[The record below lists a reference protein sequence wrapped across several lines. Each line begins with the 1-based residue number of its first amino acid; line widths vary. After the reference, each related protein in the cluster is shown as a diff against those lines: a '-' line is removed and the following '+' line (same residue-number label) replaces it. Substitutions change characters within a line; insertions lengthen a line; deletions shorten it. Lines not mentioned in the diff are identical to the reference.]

1 MQDINGE
8 ISQPFAPGI
17 YRKLETAAGSIKS
30 LFESKIKTESSSST
44 VEERA
49 NTLLQLL
56 LDKVELQVDIA
67 RRATTIV
74 DALGLDG
81 SARQRKLQELKSLNN
96 QSSINEN
103 KNSNE
108 SQLSAANIN
117 EADIVSGKLSMSDL
131 MKSIKTTPKTE
142 GINSQTEQENQL
154 LAESKRQLSKINE
167 QAEILINDTQV
178 VEHYQN
184 MHQEKLKLY
193 RKVREAASGKKAI
206 RDIEIMQE
214 RLARQVFL
222 NKRTFS
228 PAEEAVTKQNQLISK
243 AIEKRIA
250 DLISDPEVFDLMRWR
265 QLREYQIGLKKD
277 RFAETPSRT
286 KMLAEIRQM
295 WSEGRKVLATG
306 PTGSGKTELFFHA
319 SRSLLGSEP
328 ERATGHELL
337 TSYEI
342 YGKATGK
349 GFEPGPLTRAIDN
362 NKPFVLDEINLVP
375 NKILMRLKTDLNA
388 RPGQE
393 ITIQEENGVRH
404 QVKDNF
410 VVGATANV
418 KSEKHPDREKLDPA
432 LVRMFEPLPV
442 DYLPPEELHD
452 MMLALLMDIKGGI
465 QLSSKDDLAALA
477 ELCMSTTWTQKA
489 YQGYE
494 VELNNGDKLYARGG
508 ESTGKIA
515 TLREAVLDPGKA
527 LDMVNGWDDS
537 RLKGKTLREHINAKI
552 IQFVKNENFPEEDR
566 YHLIRIFALN
576 EFLKGVDVNELG
588 ISGLDQATLDAWNG
602 FTGRKVKA
610 GDLYLDANKV
620 AKIDPF
626 GTVRRPDG
634 SDVDDLLGE
643 DETEEMEDEDIDEEN
658 HLAIGI
664 KAFEQRR
671 REKNQSTQIDPEAKE
686 ILDQLDKSELKKFL
700 KREDKYQIYPDKL
713 NDIYLM
719 YPSTLEEII
728 RKYREIFFDQDTQEN
743 IGNVFDLLKRFIILV
758 KEIKQSNVNFP
769 KDVMI
774 IAKKT
779 DSILETSN
787 SASTMPTTREMCE
800 KLVKQIFELAK

>member
-17 YRKLETAAGSIKS
+17 YRKPETATGSIKQ

-44 VEERA
+44 IEERA

-67 RRATTIV
+67 RRATAIV

-81 SARQRKLQELKSLNN
+81 SARQKKLQELKSLNN
-96 QSSINEN
+96 QSPINGD
-103 KNSNE
+103 KNSDE
-108 SQLSAANIN
+108 SQLSAADIN

-131 MKSIKTTPKTE
+131 MKSLKTTPKTE
-142 GINSQTEQENQL
+142 SIKSQTEQENQL
-154 LAESKRQLSKINE
+154 LAESKRQLSKINK
-167 QAEILINDTQV
+167 QAAILMSDPQV

-184 MHQEKLKLY
+184 MHQEKLELY

-243 AIEKRIA
+243 AIDKRIA
-250 DLISDPEVFDLMRWR
+250 DLTSDPEVFDLMRWR

-277 RFAETPSRT
+277 RFAETPSRA

-295 WSEGRKVLATG
+295 WSEGRKVLSTG

-349 GFEPGPLTRAIDN
+349 GFEPGPLTRAVDN

-393 ITIQEENGVRH
+393 ITVQEENGVLH

-465 QLSSKDDLAALA
+465 QLSSKDDLNALA

-494 VELNNGDKLYARGG
+494 VELNNNGDKLYARGG

-527 LDMVNGWDDS
+527 LDMVNGWDNS
-537 RLKGKTLREHINAKI
+537 RLKGRTLREHVNAKI

-588 ISGLDQATLDAWNG
+588 ISGLDQSTLDAWNG

-610 GDLYLDANKV
+610 GNLYLDASKV

-634 SDVDDLLGE
+634 SAVDDLLGE
-643 DETEEMEDEDIDEEN
+643 DETEEIEDEDIDEEN
-658 HLAIGI
+658 HLALGI

-671 REKNQSTQIDPEAKE
+671 KGGESMSMQIDPVAKKALE
-686 ILDQLDKSELKKFL
+686 ELEQKNFQNSTSF
-700 KREDKYQIYPDKL
+700 EMKYKTYPNFL
-713 NDIYLM
+713 NDIYTKH
-719 YPSTLEEII
+719 PSAINEITES
-728 RKYREIFFDQDTQEN
+728 YRLFFFTTKPADLIELNMLFEHFLTFVEDIKIN
-743 IGNVFDLLKRFIILV
+743 NPNFDKTKISIILA
-758 KEIKQSNVNFP
+758 KAKNMLDSTNNSLGDRFAC
-769 KDVMI
+769 KDKI
-774 IAKKT
+774 
-779 DSILETSN
+779 D
-787 SASTMPTTREMCE
+787 
-800 KLVKQIFELAK
+800 KLSKLIE